1 MCSSIIRGLWT
12 GPSSRLGAHLSPTGA
27 LFPTGVEAL
36 GVQVP
41 SPLSWALRSSSR
53 HPMEVKERLSIYL
66 DTEMQRGSLEGW

>member
-36 GVQVP
+36 GGAVP
-41 SPLSWALRSSSR
+41 SPLSWALRSSS
-53 HPMEVKERLSIYL
+53 HNPMEVKERLSIYL